1 MEPSI
6 FTRIINGEI
15 PCEKVYEDDKTI
27 AILDIHPMQ
36 PGHVLVVPK
45 TQVAE
50 FQDLNPL
57 DYEAL
62 FRTVRLVSLRL
73 KEVFP
78 EKRVGIKVIGLDV
91 AHAHVHV
98 IPFSTL
104 DEYRGHADMQAEPDH
119 AALAAM
125 AEKLAF

>member
-45 TQVAE
+45 TQIAE

-62 FRTVRLVSLRL
+62 FRTVRHVSIRL

-104 DEYRGHADMQAEPDH
+104 DEYRGHADMQAEPNH